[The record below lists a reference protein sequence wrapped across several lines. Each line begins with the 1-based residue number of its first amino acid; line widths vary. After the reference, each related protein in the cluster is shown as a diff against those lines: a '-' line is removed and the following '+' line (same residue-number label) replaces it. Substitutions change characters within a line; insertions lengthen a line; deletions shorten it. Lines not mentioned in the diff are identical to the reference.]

1 MKTKD
6 VIAQSSLPCI
16 TTVTQESFPFS
27 LVNRYENPLGCDF
40 KDNLPDFVIYLT
52 KTFRIESEPSRM
64 VYFVWKLY
72 KIKAYSGLLVED
84 NKC

>member
-52 KTFRIESEPSRM
+52 KTFRI
-64 VYFVWKLY
+64 
-72 KIKAYSGLLVED
+72 
-84 NKC
+84 